1 MKYFLK
7 WLMLY
12 FSLSDDMFNGLES
25 LQVLTV
31 AHNRIT
37 ALSPMSL
44 HPLHNLHAL
53 VLSHN
58 LIGSEYK
65 EGLGFDDFDKDK
77 QVVNCLKGKKKLRSL
92 SVDHNYIKHL
102 PR

>member
-1 MKYFLK
+1 
-7 WLMLY
+7 
-12 FSLSDDMFNGLES
+12 MFNGLES

-37 ALSPMSL
+37 TLAPMSL

-65 EGLGFDDFDKDK
+65 EGMDFGEIDKDK
-77 QVVNCLKGKKKLRSL
+77 QVMNCLKGKKKLRSL
-92 SVDHNYIKHL
+92 SLDHNYIKHL